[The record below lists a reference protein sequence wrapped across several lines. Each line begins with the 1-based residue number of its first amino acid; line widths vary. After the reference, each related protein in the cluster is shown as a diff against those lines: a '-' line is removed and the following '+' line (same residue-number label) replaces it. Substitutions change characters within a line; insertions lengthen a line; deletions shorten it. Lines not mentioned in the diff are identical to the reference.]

1 MNKRNSTKL
10 LEDNLRSSTF
20 AEVDLGYDLKNAILE
35 AKRCLACKIAP
46 CEQGCP
52 VKVKIKDFISE
63 IKNGNIDLA
72 LEKINED
79 NILPAIC
86 GRVCPQETQ
95 CEKTCILGIK
105 NPENA
110 INIGKLER
118 FAGDYG
124 KLKEE
129 TIISKKEIKVAI
141 IGSGPAG
148 MTCAGV
154 LAKKGF
160 EVTVFEALHKV
171 GGVLTYGIPEFR
183 LPKKLIVAEWE
194 KLTKLGVKLEK
205 NVIVGKTITIKELE
219 AKGFKEF
226 FVATGAGLPKALNI
240 KGENLTGVYY
250 ANGFL
255 TRINLMK
262 AYRSEYHTP
271 YKIYKHVVVIGGG
284 NVALDAARTAKRLSA
299 ETVTIVYRRSKKEMP
314 ARLEE
319 IRHAEEEGIQF
330 NLLTNPKEI
339 KGTDKVESLYCERM
353 ILGEADKTGRASFLS
368 TGEFIDIKADMVIIA
383 VGQSANPSFF
393 NNIEIERDK
402 YGNIIVDDNK
412 LSSYP
417 NLYAGG
423 DIVTGASTV
432 IEAMAHGKLVAE
444 VINKKYQ

>member
-1 MNKRNSTKL
+1 MNKRTVTNL
-10 LEDNLRSSTF
+10 LKDDLRLKSF
-20 AEVDLGYDLKNAILE
+20 AEVDLGYSLESAILE
-35 AKRCLACKIAP
+35 AKRCLACKTAP

-52 VKVKIKDFISE
+52 VKVKIKDFIREVRSA
-63 IKNGNIDLA
+63 NIDLA
-72 LEKINED
+72 LEKISED

-95 CEKTCILGIK
+95 CEKHCVLGLK
-105 NPENA
+105 NPEQA

-118 FAGDYG
+118 FVGDYG
-124 KLKEE
+124 KLKKEKN
-129 TIISKKEIKVAI
+129 ISANGIKVAI

-148 MTCAGV
+148 MTCAGE

-160 EVTVFEALHKV
+160 EVTVFEALHEA

-183 LPKKLIVAEWE
+183 LPKKLIVNEWH
-194 KLTKLGVKLEK
+194 KLTGLGVKLET

-219 AKGFKEF
+219 TKGFKEF
-226 FVATGAGLPKALNI
+226 FVATGAGLPKGLNI

-262 AYRSEYHTP
+262 AYKQEYHTP
-271 YKIYKHVVVIGGG
+271 YKAYKHVVVIGGG
-284 NVALDAARTAKRLSA
+284 NVALDAARTAKRLGA
-299 ETVTIVYRRSKKEMP
+299 EVTIVYRRSKAEMP

-319 IRHAEEEGIQF
+319 VKHAEEEGIEF
-330 NLLTNPKEI
+330 NFLMNPKEI
-339 KGTDKVESLYCERM
+339 KGTDKVEGLLCEKM
-353 ILGEADKTGRASFLS
+353 ILGEVDQSGRASFKP
-368 TGEFIDIKADMVIIA
+368 TGEVIGIKADMVIIA

-393 NNIEIERDK
+393 NNIEIERNK
-402 YGNIIVDDNK
+402 YGNIVVDEK
-412 LSSYP
+412 QASSYP

-432 IEAMAHGKLVAE
+432 IEAMGHGKLVAD
-444 VINKKYQ
+444 IISKKYNK